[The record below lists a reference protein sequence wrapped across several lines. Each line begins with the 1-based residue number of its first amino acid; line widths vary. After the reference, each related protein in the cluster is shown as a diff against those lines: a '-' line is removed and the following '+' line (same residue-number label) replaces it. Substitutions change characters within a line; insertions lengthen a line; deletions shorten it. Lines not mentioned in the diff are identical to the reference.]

1 MKWIDLF
8 QFLNKQA
15 NYLKNFGQFN
25 WQERVI
31 IYDASSGEE
40 YICDNFY
47 IRSDKRAVL
56 MINLDKTS

>member
-8 QFLNKQA
+8 QILNKKA
-15 NYLKNFGQFN
+15 NELKNIGQFN
-25 WQERVI
+25 WQDRIV
-31 IYDASSGEE
+31 IYDAASGEE

-47 IRSDKRAVL
+47 IRSNNRPVL